1 MKKGFTL
8 IELLVV
14 IAIIGILS
22 AVVLNS
28 LTSSR
33 GKARV
38 ASVQKTLISTRAAAN
53 VCMVSNTALNSPA
66 IPGST
71 LLCAGDP
78 GIWPALPTGW
88 SYATSG
94 STSCHDS
101 SSSNLDLVTSDGNF
115 TICAYSLLT
124 SDGKSVTCKDTSC
137 VTSTYQ

>member
-33 GKARV
+33 SKARV
-38 ASVQKTLISTRAAAN
+38 ASVQKTLISIRAAGN
-53 VCMVSNTALNSPA
+53 VCMVSSTALNSPTT
-66 IPGST
+66 PGTT

-78 GIWPALPTGW
+78 GIWPTHPTGW
-88 SYATSG
+88 SYAVTG
-94 STSCHDS
+94 STSCHDAS
-101 SSSNLDLVTSDGNF
+101 SSSLDLVTSNGDF
-115 TICAYSLLT
+115 TICAYSS
-124 SDGKSVTCKDTSC
+124 SDAKSVTCKDTSC